1 MSSSIAVFGS
11 INMDLVIFSQDKPS
25 EGETIFGNSF
35 HTFQG
40 GKGANQAV
48 AASRL
53 EIDVSFIGKI
63 GVDIFG
69 KQLRDNLV
77 EENINVEYLEE
88 HNSESGVA
96 FINVFEKTSEN
107 QIIVVPG
114 ANSYVESS
122 QVPDALLSST
132 DILISQLEIPPN
144 QIEDLFSRA
153 GNHDCF
159 RILNAAPIIS
169 FEKNLITET
178 DLLVVNESELESLS
192 GYEIDKD
199 NLDTVVIA
207 IESLNLQD
215 SQSVVV
221 TLGAKGAYVSKGK
234 KDEFIP
240 GHKVSTL
247 DTTGSG
253 DCFIGA
259 LASCYQEKENLF
271 ESVQFANKAAALS
284 TTKKGTSNSMPTKD
298 EVVKFIQTT

>member
-1 MSSSIAVFGS
+1 MINPIAVFGS
-11 INMDLVIFSQDKPS
+11 INMDLVVYSSARPKD
-25 EGETIFGNSF
+25 GETIFGSSF
-35 HTFQG
+35 HSFQG

-53 EIDVSFIGKI
+53 GIDVSFIGKI
-63 GVDIFG
+63 GADIFG

-77 EENINVEYLEE
+77 KENINVDYLEE
-88 HNSESGVA
+88 CNGESGVA

-122 QVPDALLSST
+122 QVPDQLLSST
-132 DILISQLEIPPN
+132 DILVSQLEIPPH
-144 QIEDLFSRA
+144 QVEDLFSRA
-153 GNHDCF
+153 RNRDCF
-159 RILNAAPIIS
+159 RILNAAPIIA
-169 FEKNLITET
+169 FERNLISET
-178 DLLVVNESELESLS
+178 DLLVVNELELESLS
-192 GYEIDKD
+192 GSSIDKD
-199 NLDTVVIA
+199 DLDTVIIA
-207 IESLNLQD
+207 TESLNLQD

-221 TLGAKGAYVSKGK
+221 TLGSKGAYVQKGK
-234 KDEFIP
+234 KDEFII

-259 LASCYQEKENLF
+259 IASSYLEKENLF
-271 ESVQFANKAAALS
+271 ESVHFANQAAALS
-284 TTKKGTSNSMPTKD
+284 TTKQGTSDSMPTKD

>member
-1 MSSSIAVFGS
+1 
-11 INMDLVIFSQDKPS
+11 MDLVVYSSAKPKD
-25 EGETIFGNSF
+25 GETIFGTSF

-53 EIDVSFIGKI
+53 GIDVSFMGKI
-63 GVDIFG
+63 GNDLFG

-88 HNSESGVA
+88 SNGESGIA

-122 QVPDALLSST
+122 QVPEELLSST

-169 FEKNLITET
+169 FEKNLISET
-178 DLLVVNESELESLS
+178 DLLVLNELELESLS
-192 GYEIDKD
+192 GYSVDKD
-199 NLDTVVIA
+199 NLDSVVIA

-215 SQSVVV
+215 SQSVVI
-221 TLGAKGAYVSKGK
+221 TLGAKGAYVQKGK
-234 KDEFIP
+234 KDEFMT
-240 GHKVSTL
+240 GHKVSTV

-259 LASCYQEKENLF
+259 MASSYLEKENLF
-271 ESVQFANKAAALS
+271 ESVHFANQAAALS
-284 TTKKGTSNSMPTKD
+284 TTKQGTSNSMPTKD

>member
-1 MSSSIAVFGS
+1 MTNPIAVFGS
-11 INMDLVIFSQDKPS
+11 INMDLVVYSSAKPKD
-25 EGETIFGNSF
+25 GETIFGTSF

-53 EIDVSFIGKI
+53 GIDVSFIGKI
-63 GVDIFG
+63 GNDLFG

-88 HNSESGVA
+88 SNGESGIA

-122 QVPDALLSST
+122 QVPGELLSST

-169 FEKNLITET
+169 FEKNLISET
-178 DLLVVNESELESLS
+178 DLLVLNELELESLS
-192 GYEIDKD
+192 GYSVDKD
-199 NLDTVVIA
+199 NLDSVVIA

-215 SQSVVV
+215 SQSVVI
-221 TLGAKGAYVSKGK
+221 TLGAKGAYVQKGK
-234 KDEFIP
+234 KDEFMT
-240 GHKVSTL
+240 GHKVSTV

-259 LASCYQEKENLF
+259 MASRYLEKENLF
-271 ESVQFANKAAALS
+271 ESVHFANQAAALS
-284 TTKKGTSNSMPTKD
+284 TTKQGTSNSMPTKD

>member
-1 MSSSIAVFGS
+1 
-11 INMDLVIFSQDKPS
+11 MDLVVFSSARPKD
-25 EGETIFGNSF
+25 GETIFGSSF

-53 EIDVSFIGKI
+53 GIDVSFMGKI
-63 GVDIFG
+63 GNDLFG

-88 HNSESGVA
+88 SNGESGIA

-122 QVPDALLSST
+122 QVPDELLSST

-169 FEKNLITET
+169 FEKNLISET
-178 DLLVVNESELESLS
+178 DLLVLNELELESLS
-192 GYEIDKD
+192 GYSVAKD

-207 IESLNLQD
+207 IERLNLKD

-221 TLGAKGAYVSKGK
+221 TLGAKGAYVQKGK
-234 KDEFIP
+234 KHEFMT
-240 GHKVSTL
+240 GHKVSTV

-259 LASCYQEKENLF
+259 MASSYLEKENLF
-271 ESVQFANKAAALS
+271 ESVHFANQAAALS
-284 TTKKGTSNSMPTKD
+284 TTKQGTSNSMPTKD

>member
-1 MSSSIAVFGS
+1 
-11 INMDLVIFSQDKPS
+11 MDLVVYSSAKPKD
-25 EGETIFGNSF
+25 GETIFGTSF

-53 EIDVSFIGKI
+53 GIDVSFMGKI
-63 GVDIFG
+63 GNDLFG

-88 HNSESGVA
+88 SNGESGIA

-122 QVPDALLSST
+122 QVPEELLSST

-169 FEKNLITET
+169 FEKNLISET
-178 DLLVVNESELESLS
+178 DLLVLNELELESLS
-192 GYEIDKD
+192 GYSVDKD
-199 NLDTVVIA
+199 NLDSVVIA
-207 IESLNLQD
+207 VESLNLQD

-221 TLGAKGAYVSKGK
+221 TLGAKGAYVQKGK
-234 KDEFIP
+234 KDEFMT
-240 GHKVSTL
+240 GHKVSTV

-259 LASCYQEKENLF
+259 MASSYLEKENLF
-271 ESVQFANKAAALS
+271 ESVHFANQAAALS
-284 TTKKGTSNSMPTKD
+284 TTKQGTSNSMPTKD

>member
-1 MSSSIAVFGS
+1 MKNPIAVFGS
-11 INMDLVIFSQDKPS
+11 INMDLVVYSSARPKD
-25 EGETIFGNSF
+25 GETIFGSSF

-53 EIDVSFIGKI
+53 GIDVSFIGKI
-63 GVDIFG
+63 GVDLFG

-77 EENINVEYLEE
+77 EENINIEYLEE
-88 HNSESGVA
+88 SNGESGVA

-122 QVPDALLSST
+122 QVPDELLSST

-169 FEKNLITET
+169 FEKNLISVT
-178 DLLVVNESELESLS
+178 DLLVVNELELESLS
-192 GYEIDKD
+192 GCSVDK
-199 NLDTVVIA
+199 NILDSVVIA
-207 IESLNLQD
+207 IEKLNLQD

-221 TLGAKGAYVSKGK
+221 TLGAKGAYVQKGK
-234 KDEFIP
+234 KHEFMT

-259 LASCYQEKENLF
+259 MASSYLEKENLF
-271 ESVQFANKAAALS
+271 ESVHFANQAAALS
-284 TTKKGTSNSMPTKD
+284 TMKQGTSNSMPTKD

>member
-122 QVPDALLSST
+122 QVPDALLSSA
-132 DILISQLEIPPN
+132 DILISQLE
-144 QIEDLFSRA
+144 LS
-153 GNHDCF
+153 
-159 RILNAAPIIS
+159 
-169 FEKNLITET
+169 LIH
-178 DLLVVNESELESLS
+178 
-192 GYEIDKD
+192 I
-199 NLDTVVIA
+199 
-207 IESLNLQD
+207 
-215 SQSVVV
+215 
-221 TLGAKGAYVSKGK
+221 
-234 KDEFIP
+234 
-240 GHKVSTL
+240 
-247 DTTGSG
+247 
-253 DCFIGA
+253 
-259 LASCYQEKENLF
+259 
-271 ESVQFANKAAALS
+271 
-284 TTKKGTSNSMPTKD
+284 
-298 EVVKFIQTT
+298 

>member
-1 MSSSIAVFGS
+1 
-11 INMDLVIFSQDKPS
+11 MDLVVYSSAKPKD
-25 EGETIFGNSF
+25 GETIFGTSF

-53 EIDVSFIGKI
+53 GIDVSFMGKI
-63 GVDIFG
+63 GNDLFG

-88 HNSESGVA
+88 SNGESGIA

-122 QVPDALLSST
+122 QVPGELLSST

-169 FEKNLITET
+169 FEKNLISET
-178 DLLVVNESELESLS
+178 DLLVVNELELESLS
-192 GYEIDKD
+192 GYSVAKD
-199 NLDTVVIA
+199 NLDSVVIA
-207 IESLNLQD
+207 IERLNLQD
-215 SQSVVV
+215 SQSMVV
-221 TLGAKGAYVSKGK
+221 TLGAKGAYVQKGK
-234 KDEFIP
+234 KDEFMT
-240 GHKVSTL
+240 GHKVSTV

-259 LASCYQEKENLF
+259 MASSYLEKENLF
-271 ESVQFANKAAALS
+271 ESVHFANQAAALS
-284 TTKKGTSNSMPTKD
+284 TTKQGTSNSMPTKD

>member
-1 MSSSIAVFGS
+1 MTNPIAVFGS
-11 INMDLVIFSQDKPS
+11 INMDLVVYSSARPKD
-25 EGETIFGNSF
+25 GETIFGSSF

-53 EIDVSFIGKI
+53 GIDVSFIGKI
-63 GVDIFG
+63 GIDLFG
-69 KQLRDNLV
+69 KQLRHKLV
-77 EENINVEYLEE
+77 EENINVEYLEQS
-88 HNSESGVA
+88 NGESGIA
-96 FINVFEKTSEN
+96 FITVFEKTSEN
-107 QIIVVPG
+107 HIIVVPG

-122 QVPDALLSST
+122 QVPDELLSST

-153 GNHDCF
+153 RNHDCF

-169 FEKNLITET
+169 FEKNLISET
-178 DLLVVNESELESLS
+178 DLLVMNELELESLS
-192 GYEIDKD
+192 GYSVDKD
-199 NLDTVVIA
+199 NLDSVVIA

-215 SQSVVV
+215 SQSVVI
-221 TLGAKGAYVSKGK
+221 TLGAKGAYAQKGK
-234 KDEFIP
+234 KDEFVT
-240 GHKVSTL
+240 GHKVSTV

-259 LASCYQEKENLF
+259 MASSYLEKENLF
-271 ESVQFANKAAALS
+271 ESVHFANQAAALS
-284 TTKKGTSNSMPTKD
+284 TTKQGTSNSMPTKD

>member
-1 MSSSIAVFGS
+1 MSSSISVFGS
-11 INMDLVIFSQDKPS
+11 INMDLVIFSQDKPY
-25 EGETIFGNSF
+25 EGETIFGTSF

-53 EIDVSFIGKI
+53 GVDVSFIGKI
-63 GVDIFG
+63 GADVFG
-69 KQLRDNLV
+69 KQLRENLI

-88 HNSESGVA
+88 HDGESGVA

-122 QVPDALLSST
+122 QVPQELLSTT
-132 DILISQLEIPPN
+132 DILISQLEISPN
-144 QIEDLFSRA
+144 QIEQLFSRA

-169 FEKNLITET
+169 FKENLI
-178 DLLVVNESELESLS
+178 LV
-192 GYEIDKD
+192 
-199 NLDTVVIA
+199 T
-207 IESLNLQD
+207 
-215 SQSVVV
+215 
-221 TLGAKGAYVSKGK
+221 
-234 KDEFIP
+234 

-259 LASCYQEKENLF
+259 LASNYLEKENLF
-271 ESVQFANKAAALS
+271 ESVHFANKAAALS

-298 EVVKFIQTT
+298 EVVKFMQTT

>member
-1 MSSSIAVFGS
+1 
-11 INMDLVIFSQDKPS
+11 MDLVIFSQDKPS

-114 ANSYVESS
+114 ANSYVKSS
-122 QVPDALLSST
+122 QVPDELLSSLSELKHKNLVCYCHPNSCHG
-132 DILISQLEIPPN
+132 DILLK
-144 QIEDLFSRA
+144 FA
-153 GNHDCF
+153 T
-159 RILNAAPIIS
+159 NA
-169 FEKNLITET
+169 
-178 DLLVVNESELESLS
+178 
-192 GYEIDKD
+192 
-199 NLDTVVIA
+199 
-207 IESLNLQD
+207 
-215 SQSVVV
+215 
-221 TLGAKGAYVSKGK
+221 
-234 KDEFIP
+234 
-240 GHKVSTL
+240 
-247 DTTGSG
+247 
-253 DCFIGA
+253 
-259 LASCYQEKENLF
+259 
-271 ESVQFANKAAALS
+271 
-284 TTKKGTSNSMPTKD
+284 
-298 EVVKFIQTT
+298 

>member
-1 MSSSIAVFGS
+1 
-11 INMDLVIFSQDKPS
+11 MDLVVYSSAKPKD
-25 EGETIFGNSF
+25 GETIFGTSF

-53 EIDVSFIGKI
+53 GIDVSFIGKI
-63 GVDIFG
+63 GNDLFG

-88 HNSESGVA
+88 SNGESGIA

-122 QVPDALLSST
+122 QVPGELLSST

-169 FEKNLITET
+169 FEKNLISET
-178 DLLVVNESELESLS
+178 DLLVINELELESLS
-192 GYEIDKD
+192 GYSVDKD
-199 NLDTVVIA
+199 NLDSVVIA

-221 TLGAKGAYVSKGK
+221 TLGAKGAYVQKGK
-234 KDEFIP
+234 KDEFMT
-240 GHKVSTL
+240 GHKVSTV

-259 LASCYQEKENLF
+259 MASSYLEKENLF
-271 ESVQFANKAAALS
+271 ESVHFANQAAALS
-284 TTKKGTSNSMPTKD
+284 TTKQGTSNSMPTKD

>member
-1 MSSSIAVFGS
+1 
-11 INMDLVIFSQDKPS
+11 MDLVVFSSARPKD
-25 EGETIFGNSF
+25 GETIFGSSF

-53 EIDVSFIGKI
+53 GIDVSFIGKI
-63 GVDIFG
+63 GNDLFG

-77 EENINVEYLEE
+77 EENINIEYLEE
-88 HNSESGVA
+88 SNGESGIA

-122 QVPDALLSST
+122 QVPDELLSST

-169 FEKNLITET
+169 FEKNLISET
-178 DLLVVNESELESLS
+178 DLLVLNELELESLS
-192 GYEIDKD
+192 GYSVDKD
-199 NLDTVVIA
+199 NLDSVVIA

-221 TLGAKGAYVSKGK
+221 TLGAKGAYVQKGK
-234 KDEFIP
+234 KHEFMT
-240 GHKVSTL
+240 GQKVSTV

-253 DCFIGA
+253 DSFIGA
-259 LASCYQEKENLF
+259 MASSYLEKENLF
-271 ESVQFANKAAALS
+271 ESVHFANQAAALS
-284 TTKKGTSNSMPTKD
+284 TTKQGTSNSMPTKD

>member
-1 MSSSIAVFGS
+1 
-11 INMDLVIFSQDKPS
+11 MDLVVFSSARPKD
-25 EGETIFGNSF
+25 GETIFGSSF

-53 EIDVSFIGKI
+53 GIDVSFIGKI
-63 GVDIFG
+63 GNDLFG

-88 HNSESGVA
+88 SNGESGIA

-122 QVPDALLSST
+122 QVPDELLSST

-169 FEKNLITET
+169 FEKNLISET
-178 DLLVVNESELESLS
+178 DLLVVNELELESLS
-192 GYEIDKD
+192 GYSVDKD
-199 NLDTVVIA
+199 NLDSVVIA
-207 IESLNLQD
+207 VESLNLQD
-215 SQSVVV
+215 SQSIVV
-221 TLGAKGAYVSKGK
+221 TLGAKGAYVQKGK
-234 KDEFIP
+234 KDEFMT
-240 GHKVSTL
+240 GHKVSTV

-259 LASCYQEKENLF
+259 MASSYLEKENLF
-271 ESVQFANKAAALS
+271 ESVHFANQAAALS
-284 TTKKGTSNSMPTKD
+284 TTKQGTSNSMPTKD

>member
-1 MSSSIAVFGS
+1 MSSSISVFGS

-25 EGETIFGNSF
+25 EGETIFGTSF

-53 EIDVSFIGKI
+53 GVDVSFIGKI
-63 GVDIFG
+63 GADVFG
-69 KQLRDNLV
+69 KQLRENLI

-88 HNSESGVA
+88 HDGESGIA

-122 QVPDALLSST
+122 QVPQELLSTT
-132 DILISQLEIPPN
+132 DILISQLEISPN
-144 QIEDLFSRA
+144 QIEQLFSRA

-169 FEKNLITET
+169 FKENLILET
-178 DLLVVNESELESLS
+178 DLLVVNELELESLS
-192 GYEIDKD
+192 GYGIDKE
-199 NLDTVVIA
+199 NLDSVVIA
-207 IESLNLQD
+207 TKSLNLKD
-215 SQSVVV
+215 SQSIVV
-221 TLGAKGAYVSKGK
+221 TLGAKGAYVKNGK
-234 KDEFIP
+234 KDEFIT

-259 LASCYQEKENLF
+259 LASNYLEKENLF
-271 ESVQFANKAAALS
+271 ESVHFANKAAALS

-298 EVVKFIQTT
+298 EVVKFMQTT